1 MIWRS
6 RRGPRVPHVT
16 TAGIAFVSCLALV
29 AAIVAAQF
37 RGEFVD
43 SVQVILLAP
52 RSGLNLEP
60 GARVKLLDVQVGRVG
75 TVREESGFASIE
87 LDLSPER
94 ARSIPANIGATIA
107 STTVFGAKF
116 VSLTLP
122 KGPAPQPLADGD
134 TIDNRGVTTEVNTLF
149 ERLTT
154 VLHAVPPE
162 DLNATLTAI
171 SDALRGR
178 GEQVGH
184 TIDQANTFLTELR
197 PSLDALQA
205 DLDATAEVTN
215 LYADA
220 APGIVETLRS
230 LTTTGSTVIQNAA
243 GLDRFLL
250 AAIGFGRTGGD
261 TLDANREAT
270 ETLLRSVRPTV
281 ELLDEYSTGLPC
293 FFQGLDQARADI
305 ESVVGGAVPGVNISA
320 TLLPGEMPYR
330 YPQDLPKVAASGG
343 PRCGALP
350 DLDITDGPAKYLAT
364 DTGVNPYLPNGRPAG
379 LNVLDFMLYGVP
391 GGVR

>member
-1 MIWRS
+1 MIRRS

-16 TAGIAFVSCLALV
+16 TAGIAFAGCLALV
-29 AAIVAAQF
+29 AALVAAQF

-43 SVQVILLAP
+43 SVQVLLLAP

-75 TVREESGFASIE
+75 TVREESGFTSIE
-87 LDLSPER
+87 LDLSPEQ
-94 ARSIPANIGATIA
+94 ARSIPANIGATID

-116 VSLTLP
+116 VSLALP
-122 KGPAPQPLADGD
+122 KGPAAQPIANGD
-134 TIDNRGVTTEVNTLF
+134 TIDNRGITTEINTLF

-154 VLHAVPPE
+154 VLHAVAPE
-162 DLNATLTAI
+162 HLNATLTAI

-184 TIDQANTFLTELR
+184 TIDQAHTYLAALR
-197 PSLDALQA
+197 PSLDNLQA
-205 DLDATAEVTN
+205 DVQATAEVSN

-220 APGIVETLRS
+220 APGVVDTLRS
-230 LTTTGSTVIQNAA
+230 LTTTGSTLVQNAA
-243 GLDRFLL
+243 GLDRFFL
-250 AAIGFGRTGGD
+250 AAIGFGRIGGD
-261 TLDANREAT
+261 TLDVNGQAT
-270 ETLLRSVRPTV
+270 ETLLRSVRPTA
-281 ELLDEYSTGLPC
+281 ELLDEYSPGLPC
-293 FFQGLDQARADI
+293 FFQGLDKARAGI
-305 ESVVGGAVPGVNISA
+305 ETVVGGAVPGVNISA

-350 DLDITDGPAKYLAT
+350 NLDIGDGPAKYLAT

-391 GGVR
+391 SGVR